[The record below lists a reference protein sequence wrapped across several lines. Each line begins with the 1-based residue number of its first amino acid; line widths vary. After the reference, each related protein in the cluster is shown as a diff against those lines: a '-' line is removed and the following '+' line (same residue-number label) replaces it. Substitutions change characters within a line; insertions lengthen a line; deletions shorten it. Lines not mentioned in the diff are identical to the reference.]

1 MSELID
7 IYDRDRR
14 LTGKVVPR
22 ETALGDGEYR
32 LVIHVFIFD
41 RQNRL
46 LIQLRS
52 PEKALYGGL
61 WDVSAGGHSRAGEN
75 SAMAARRE
83 LREELGIDVDFGR
96 IDPVLCANFPNG
108 FDDYYVID
116 RDLDIGSLTLQE
128 SEVARVKWVTRA
140 EILAMI
146 DSGEF
151 LPFHKSFFDFLFDI
165 HENGLDFIRK

>member
-52 PEKALYGGL
+52 PKKALYGGL

-75 SAMAARRE
+75 SAKAARRE
-83 LREELGIDVDFGR
+83 LREELGIDVDFDR

-108 FDDYYVID
+108 FDDYYVLD
-116 RDLDIGSLTLQE
+116 RDLDIGGLKLQE
-128 SEVARVKWVTRA
+128 SEVARVKWVTRV

-165 HENGLDFIRK
+165 HENDMDFIRK